1 MDIYIVINTALH
13 PTSTYIDIVG
23 CFKDISDAK
32 VCMKT
37 YMDNIIKQIDNGDII
52 GFDNYKVYEK
62 EIPYDAGI
70 CNMSTEQIAIVSSEE
85 HRNTYYEHCY
95 IITKELN

>member
-1 MDIYIVINTALH
+1 MNVYIVINTALH
-13 PTSTYIDIVG
+13 PTSTYIDIIG

-37 YMDNIIKQIDNGDII
+37 YMDDIIKQIDNGDIV

-62 EIPYDAGI
+62 EIPHDAGI
-70 CNMSTEQIAIVSSEE
+70 SNMSVEQIAIVSSAE

-95 IITKELN
+95 IITKKLN